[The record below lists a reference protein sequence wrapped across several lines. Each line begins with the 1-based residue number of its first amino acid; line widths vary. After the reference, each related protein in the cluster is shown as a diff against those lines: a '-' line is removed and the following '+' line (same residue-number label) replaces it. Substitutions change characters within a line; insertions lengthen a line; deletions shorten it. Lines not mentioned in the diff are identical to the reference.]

1 MRLRRIDLYLNRE
14 LFRFA
19 FVSMHGGRRRA
30 SGVIVRVET
39 DTGMVG
45 WGESTPRDYVSGETC
60 ESVLALIET
69 HFAPLLFATELETTE
84 QVMGLLD
91 LLEAQVGA
99 PSALAGSSALGAVD
113 LALWDAWGQVCNTA
127 AYAFFAPA
135 PLPRPPLSMSVP
147 ILPPKQIRQLHPLVE
162 GLGVSQFKVVL
173 SEDAEENVARLRVL
187 RELVGGEALLTAD
200 ANGKLTPE
208 QVLAM
213 LPSLRPFGLAAIEQ
227 PAPKADLEG
236 LRRLRRS
243 METPITVDES
253 LCSLAD
259 ARRILA
265 LEACDSFNLKLS
277 KCGGLYA
284 TRKIHQLACE
294 RDLGCQLGSHV
305 GETAILAAA
314 AMVAAQVFS
323 GLSFMEIGSSVLDP
337 ASGIGRPGGPISE
350 NRPGLGL
357 SIDTASIEDRFGPPV
372 ATLRGSSKR

>member
-1 MRLRRIDLYLNRE
+1 MRLRQIDLYLNRE
-14 LFRFA
+14 PFRFA

-30 SGVIVRVET
+30 SGVIVRLET
-39 DTGMVG
+39 DSGAVG

-69 HFAPLLFATELETTE
+69 HFAPLLFASELETSE

-99 PSALAGSSALGAVD
+99 PSKLAGPSALGAVD
-113 LALWDAWGQVCNTA
+113 LALWDAWGQVCNAA
-127 AYAFFAPA
+127 AYTFFAPA
-135 PLPRPPLSMSVP
+135 PLPRPPLSLSVP
-147 ILPPKQIRQLHPLVE
+147 ILPPKQIRQLHPFVE

-173 SEDAEENVARLRVL
+173 SGDVEENVARLRVL

-213 LPSLRPFGLAAIEQ
+213 LPALRPFRLAAIEQ
-227 PAPKADLEG
+227 PAPKADLDG

-243 METPITVDES
+243 IETPVTVDES

-259 ARRILA
+259 ARRVIA

-277 KCGGLYA
+277 KCGGLLA
-284 TRKIHQLACE
+284 TGKIHQLACE
-294 RDLGCQLGSHV
+294 HNIGCQLGSHV

-314 AMVAAQVFS
+314 GKVAVQVFS
-323 GLSFMEIGSSVLDP
+323 NLSFMEIGSALLDP
-337 ASGIGRPGGPISE
+337 ASGIGVPDGPLCD

-357 SIDTASIEDRFGPPV
+357 SIDTAGIEARFGPPV
-372 ATLRGSSKR
+372 VTRRAP